1 MSNSKMDNSKTSSS
15 ETRKWLISGRVQGV
29 FFRESTRRQAEPL
42 GLSGHARNLPD
53 GRVEVVACGPAAA
66 VDELERWLQR
76 GPTAAR
82 VDDVEPAEAPGSVAA
97 GFSTG

>member
-1 MSNSKMDNSKTSSS
+1 MSDS

-42 GLSGHARNLPD
+42 GLAGHAINLPD
-53 GRVEVVACGPAAA
+53 GRVEVVASGPASAL
-66 VDELERWLQR
+66 DELERWLQD

-82 VDDVEPAEAPGSVAA
+82 VDRVEPGEAPAWVSTS
-97 GFSTG
+97 FSTG